1 MVDGTVADRPVQI
14 LDGIFQQLDD
24 GAISGPT
31 ESMEEF
37 VKELQTR
44 VKITFEKNVKEY
56 TGIGID
62 YDVEAAS
69 VQPEKLYYRVC

>member
-1 MVDGTVADRPVQI
+1 MDG
-14 LDGIFQQLDD
+14 

-31 ESMEEF
+31 EAMEEF
-37 VKELQTR
+37 VKELRTR

-62 YDVEAAS
+62 CVFYGLTPRGSMRQADDNCFNFV
-69 VQPEKLYYRVC
+69 